1 MTKNRPP
8 IGLYHM
14 ERDDEVVDTL
24 YRYRV
29 MRESTLHRLC
39 FRMVKVRRKVHP
51 RLKQL
56 REAGYIGRPEP
67 RGSRNPDPPYWVER
81 LGVEELLNG
90 HPLTDEQRERLRVN
104 KNLSQ
109 WKPHKL
115 NHLLDLSDVR
125 ACLELADEQT
135 SDVQLKGWG
144 DEHDQ
149 DEQGRLLYAK
159 VMIAYDD
166 TDKVSPFTLIPD
178 ACFTLEDKEGKRQ
191 EFFFV
196 EVDEGNEAHKRW
208 RKKVLAY
215 LAYLGQGFTEDF
227 GVEDFRV
234 LTIARSRDKDQVK
247 HKQTLLKTTFNADGR
262 GEFWFTTFDEL
273 MPGGVVT
280 GEHFLT
286 DKIWQ
291 RARQQEIKEKVAL
304 ALRDHLFL

>member
-1 MTKNRPP
+1 
-8 IGLYHM
+8 M
-14 ERDDEVVDTL
+14 ERDVEVIETL
-24 YRYRV
+24 YRYRI

-39 FRMVKVRRKVHP
+39 FPTVKDRRKVQA

-56 REAGYIGRPEP
+56 RDAGYI
-67 RGSRNPDPPYWVER
+67 SRPDPRHFRHSDSPYWVDK

-104 KNLSQ
+104 KKLSQ
-109 WKPHKL
+109 WTPHRHK
-115 NHLLDLSDVR
+115 HLLDLSDIR
-125 ACLELADEQT
+125 ACLELADEQV
-135 SDVQLKGWG
+135 SDVYLKGWG

-149 DEQGRLLYAK
+149 VEQGPLLYAK
-159 VMIAYDD
+159 VMIAYDE
-166 TDKVSPFTLIPD
+166 TDKLSPFTLIPD
-178 ACFTLEDKEGKRQ
+178 ACFTLEDKGGERK

-215 LAYLGQGFTEDF
+215 LAYLGQGFTADF
-227 GVEDFRV
+227 EAEDFRV
-234 LTIARSRDKDQVK
+234 LTITRSQGDKDQVK
-247 HKQTLLKTTFNADGR
+247 HKQTLLKTTFNAGGR

-273 MPGGVVT
+273 MPGGVVA

-286 DKIWQ
+286 GKVWQ
-291 RARQQEIKEKVAL
+291 RAREREIKEKVVL